1 MKTPHRI
8 TLIRG
13 ASTVY
18 DPITDEYVTT
28 TGEEVTLPCFANHI
42 SQAKVFE
49 LYGNRTDKVMIAR
62 FMQPQEKF
70 DKAIFNGGTY
80 APIEQTDAPKM
91 AYRLK
96 WVSE

>member
-8 TLIRG
+8 TLIRSTG
-13 ASTVY
+13 TVY
-18 DPITDEYVTT
+18 DPELDEYVTT
-28 TGEEVTLPCFANHI
+28 TGDKVTLPCFANHI

-49 LYGNRTDKVMIAR
+49 LYGNRTDKVMIVR
-62 FMQPQEKF
+62 FMQPQDKF
-70 DKAIFNGGTY
+70 DKAIFNGQTY
-80 APIEQTDAPKM
+80 VPIEQTDAPKM

>member
-1 MKTPHRI
+1 MKTPHRV

-13 ASTVY
+13 AQTVY

-62 FMQPQEKF
+62 FMQPIDKF
-70 DKAIFNGGTY
+70 DKAIFNSEMY
-80 APIEQTDAPKM
+80 VPIEQTDAPKM

>member
-62 FMQPQEKF
+62 FMQPQAKF
-70 DKAIFNGGTY
+70 DKAIFNGEMY
-80 APIEQTDAPKM
+80 LPI
-91 AYRLK
+91 
-96 WVSE
+96 

>member
-13 ASTVY
+13 GQTVY
-18 DPITDEYVTT
+18 DPVFDEYVTT
-28 TGEEVTLPCFANHI
+28 TREESTLPCLANHI

-49 LYGNRTDKVMIAR
+49 LYGSRTDKVMIAR

-70 DKAIFNGGTY
+70 DKAIFNGETY
-80 APIEQTDAPKM
+80 VPIEQTDAPKM

>member
-13 ASTVY
+13 AQTVY
-18 DPITDEYVTT
+18 DPVTDEYATT
-28 TGEEVTLPCFANHI
+28 PGDEVTLPCFANHI

-62 FMQPQEKF
+62 FMQPQDKF
-70 DKAIFNGGTY
+70 DKAIFNGNY
-80 APIEQTDAPKM
+80 YVPIEQTDAPKE

>member
-8 TLIRG
+8 MLIRG
-13 ASTVY
+13 AQMVY
-18 DPITDEYVTT
+18 DPITDEYVK
-28 TGEEVTLPCFANHI
+28 GASEEITLPCFANHI

-62 FMQPQEKF
+62 FMQPQDEF
-70 DKAIFNGGTY
+70 DKAIFKGETY
-80 APIEQTDAPKM
+80 VPIEQTDAPKM

>member
-13 ASTVY
+13 TDTVY
-18 DPITDEYVTT
+18 DQITDEYVTT
-28 TGEEVTLPCFANHI
+28 MGEEITLPCFANHI

-62 FMQPQEKF
+62 FMQPVDKF
-70 DKAIFNGGTY
+70 DKAIFNGEMY
-80 APIEQTDAPKM
+80 VPIEQTDASKE